1 MDITGDGS
9 QDLKQRGIVQDIKYL
24 IVGVCGEQILLW

>member
-9 QDLKQRGIVQDIKYL
+9 QDLKQRGIVQDIYL